1 MLYFPASANAKRSM
15 MLLVRG
21 KDDTSATLRRFDSAL
36 GSLIPNQAAVAS
48 SLEEALVLQVY
59 PFRAAS
65 WIGFLL
71 GAVALALTLSGMYGV
86 MAYLVSQRTKEI
98 GIRMALGA
106 TPGSVVRLILGSS
119 LRLAAAGLAL
129 GLLVSLGTSRLLHH
143 WLSMLKA
150 YDVPAYAMGLTV
162 VLAAAM
168 AAAFFPS
175 TRAAHINPVDTLR
188 AE

>member
-1 MLYFPASANAKRSM
+1 MT
-15 MLLVRG
+15 LLVRG
-21 KDDTSATLRRFDSAL
+21 KDDTGATLRRFDASLA
-36 GSLIPNQAAVAS
+36 SLIPNQAAVAS
-48 SLEEALVLQVY
+48 SLDDSLVLQVY

-86 MAYLVSQRTKEI
+86 MSYLVSQRTKEI

-106 TPGSVVRLILGSS
+106 TPGNVVRLILGNS
-119 LRLAAAGLAL
+119 LRLAAAGLGL

-150 YDVPAYAMGLTV
+150 YDLLAYTTGLTI
-162 VLAAAM
+162 VLAAAV